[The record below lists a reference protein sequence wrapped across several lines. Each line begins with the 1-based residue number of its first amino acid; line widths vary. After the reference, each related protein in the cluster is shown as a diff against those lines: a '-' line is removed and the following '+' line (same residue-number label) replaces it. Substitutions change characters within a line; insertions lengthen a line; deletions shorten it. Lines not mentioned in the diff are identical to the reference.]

1 MPPTAGMGIGIDRL
15 TMFLTNKSSI
25 QEVLFFPQMRPE
37 RTKSVPTPA
46 DFVKAGVP
54 DLWAA
59 AALDAYG
66 SVEEMRKA
74 KDTQI
79 HQKLNGLRKKKKLD
93 IPALSLEDVQ
103 GWIQA

>member
-1 MPPTAGMGIGIDRL
+1 
-15 TMFLTNKSSI
+15 
-25 QEVLFFPQMRPE
+25 
-37 RTKSVPTPA
+37 
-46 DFVKAGVP
+46 
-54 DLWAA
+54 
-59 AALDAYG
+59 
-66 SVEEMRKA
+66 MRKA